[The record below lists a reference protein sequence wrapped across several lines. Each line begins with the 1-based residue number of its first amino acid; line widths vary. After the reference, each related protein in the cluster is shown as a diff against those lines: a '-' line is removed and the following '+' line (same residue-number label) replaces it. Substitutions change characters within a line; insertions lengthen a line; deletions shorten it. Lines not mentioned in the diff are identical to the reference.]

1 MKTASFL
8 YSVDGLGNFRKHNIG
23 EKRQPCDFHD
33 ENCMLGFLGALSGPA
48 LTTSPTTPDL
58 PTLLLRLPLII
69 LFNWALVFIF
79 DLSNQRLPES
89 IHEDHL
95 NKPWRPLPTNLITAD
110 QTRRLLLAT
119 IPIVLGITY
128 TLDVWQE
135 TCPILILTW
144 IYNDLKGGGELI
156 RDGIIAV
163 AYGLYNIAS
172 LRIACVGDGGIQP
185 SEKGYLWTVVIS
197 GVILTTMQIQ
207 DLKDMAG
214 DCTRGRQTVPLAFGE
229 WWSRWSIVGF
239 VVGWSVLC
247 VWFWGLEGWVWYVV
261 VGGVGGLVV
270 GWVLIGRT
278 VEGDAA
284 AWRLWCVWLMVLY
297 GLPCLGGM
305 EWMEWKGLV

>member
-1 MKTASFL
+1 MKPTHTNNPLHIPLHHLPTLIWHFTES
-8 YSVDGLGNFRKHNIG
+8 NFPTFVLPNSA
-23 EKRQPCDFHD
+23 F
-33 ENCMLGFLGALSGPA
+33 GFLGALSGPA
-48 LTTSPTTPDL
+48 LTTSHTTPDL
-58 PTLLLRLPLII
+58 STLLPRLPLII

-79 DLSNQRLPES
+79 DLANQRLPES

-95 NKPWRPLPTNLITAD
+95 NKPWRPLPTKRITAD
-110 QTRRLLLAT
+110 QTRRPLLAT
-119 IPIVLGITY
+119 IPIGLGITY

-144 IYNDLKGGGELI
+144 MYNDLKGGDELI

-172 LRIACVGDGGIQP
+172 LKIACTGDEGVEP

-207 DLKDMAG
+207 DLKDVEG
-214 DCTRGRQTVPLAFGE
+214 DRTRGRQTIPLAFGE
-229 WWSRWSIVGF
+229 GWSRWSIVGF

-247 VWFWGLEGWVWYVV
+247 VWFWGLEGWV
-261 VGGVGGLVV
+261 LM
-270 GWVLIGRT
+270 GRT
-278 VEGDAA
+278 VEENAA

-297 GLPCLGGM
+297 GLPCLKGM
-305 EWMEWKGLV
+305 EWRGLV